1 MTHRKEEEEGI
12 AEEDSETGERGE
24 LGELDGGEDGAGVE
38 EGASERGLGGGTI
51 GTEGGASGNRRK
63 EISST
68 G

>member
-1 MTHRKEEEEGI
+1 VGRGSEE
-12 AEEDSETGERGE
+12 ERGE
-24 LGELDGGEDGAGVE
+24 LGGEEDNRVKEDGARDE
-38 EGASERGLGGGTI
+38 EGASERGPGGGII

>member
-1 MTHRKEEEEGI
+1 VGGGSEE
-12 AEEDSETGERGE
+12 ERGE
-24 LGELDGGEDGAGVE
+24 LGGEEDNGVEEDGAGDE
-38 EGASERGLGGGTI
+38 EGASERGPGGGTI